1 LLPRQ
6 RVEALLDPGTAFLE
20 LSPLAAYDLYGGDAP
35 AAGIITGIGTIH
47 GRETVIVA
55 NDATVKGGTY
65 FPLTVKKH
73 LRAQRSRSR
82 TTCRASTW
90 SIPAARSCRCR
101 RRSSPTASISAA
113 SSSTRLA
120 CRRWAR
126 RRSPS

>member
-1 LLPRQ
+1 MPAGRRRMKRIESKLRISDPAFATNRVHMQELVSELRERLAWAQAGGPEEARTRHTARGKLLPRQ

-65 FPLTVKKH
+65 FPL
-73 LRAQRSRSR
+73 
-82 TTCRASTW
+82 
-90 SIPAARSCRCR
+90 
-101 RRSSPTASISAA
+101 
-113 SSSTRLA
+113 
-120 CRRWAR
+120 
-126 RRSPS
+126 